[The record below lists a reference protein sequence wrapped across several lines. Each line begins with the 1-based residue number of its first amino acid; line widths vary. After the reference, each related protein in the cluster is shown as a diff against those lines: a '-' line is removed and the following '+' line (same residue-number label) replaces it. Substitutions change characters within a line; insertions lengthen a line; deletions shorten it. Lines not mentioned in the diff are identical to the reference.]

1 MSEEGSAHS
10 ELDMS
15 VVLCYF
21 NLPFSNSFFLLVYK
35 QESLELCGVTYTSH
49 QGLTERRNAGID
61 KLYSRV

>member
-1 MSEEGSAHS
+1 MSEEASAHC

-15 VVLCYF
+15 VVLFYF
-21 NLPFSNSFFLLVYK
+21 NLPFFNSFFLVLYK

-61 KLYSRV
+61 ELYSRV